1 MLGLSL
7 VSFVVSGAVA
17 EGFDF
22 SKCGGEDADVGK
34 CARKMDEVVEVTS
47 GVSYLTK
54 IACKDCPYAETWNE
68 DSDDGKPESRMTHGD
83 QELVSSIPRR
93 LPLQARL
100 TGTQFFNV
108 TLANDTRSV
117 LLNGK
122 KIFPTLATIPSPP
135 HRKPSRTTTLLPIR
149 LPTPD
154 KRTREA
160 RRTSRSSRRSMAPRF
175 PELSHTDGLAATGS

>member
-1 MLGLSL
+1 MRVLGLSL

-17 EGFDF
+17 DGFDF

-83 QELVSSIPRR
+83 QELVSSIPRHLSR
-93 LPLQARL
+93 QSG
-100 TGTQFFNV
+100 GT
-108 TLANDTRSV
+108 
-117 LLNGK
+117 
-122 KIFPTLATIPSPP
+122 
-135 HRKPSRTTTLLPIR
+135 
-149 LPTPD
+149 
-154 KRTREA
+154 
-160 RRTSRSSRRSMAPRF
+160 TS
-175 PELSHTDGLAATGS
+175 HYKHV